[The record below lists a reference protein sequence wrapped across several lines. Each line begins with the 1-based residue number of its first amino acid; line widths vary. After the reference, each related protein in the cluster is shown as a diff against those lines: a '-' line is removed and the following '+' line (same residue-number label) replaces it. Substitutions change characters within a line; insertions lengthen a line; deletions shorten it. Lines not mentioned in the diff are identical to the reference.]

1 MRIGSIK
8 AILLISL
15 VVSACSGSVDQ
26 TGETEPFDKTTDS
39 EINKKTITTVVKTTD
54 DSSYD
59 QSSNIEEESAEPNE
73 SVSYFKNFSSSFSN
87 EVSSIDRNHPFQTLD
102 SFCTP
107 YLPVKE
113 ELVPATVE
121 VKKGDSLA
129 KIASKNDLTLSEI
142 LEINQID
149 DPNLIFVGQKIRV
162 GEELQI
168 GLGPQATGRGIT
180 EKSISIVNIKTPKDE
195 LQTFGFENFDGDT
208 SEIFSTFIKIL
219 NEECGGFHGRKIE
232 LEEITTFPLE
242 AFDIDTST
250 LGTIACLNATKDI
263 PSVIVVDIS
272 QFSGPLED
280 CVVNEQKTALITTK
294 VSSNRNVISS
304 DNRLLIDSFSSE
316 QALSLMLLLAEEQ
329 GLLTDKSIAVVADDS
344 LGNYESV
351 ITGLVEPL
359 RELNYKAEF
368 HLINCEGGIF
378 CNTGIDRVIDSFLEN
393 PPDVVFPTLNPFSLP
408 ELLTQMISN
417 GVQKPQII
425 QSAFNH
431 QDDEQSTNHIFNYG
445 GRQASEYYDGT
456 IIFSYP
462 YVENQRIFEGQFSP
476 FEEMCIEEYLRVSD
490 LDQHLVEPRRSKM
503 VLKICSIT
511 RYIARTLFD
520 AGVNPSR
527 RKIHETLST
536 LGPVESPG
544 FSFGSFTLEKQ
555 TRPSKIQHMEY
566 KFPCS
571 ISKEAEGNN
580 YSGCI
585 LPVAPP
591 KNISTN

>member
-15 VVSACSGSVDQ
+15 VVSACSGSIGQ
-26 TGETEPFDKTTDS
+26 TGETEPFDKTTNS

-54 DSSYD
+54 DSPYD
-59 QSSNIEEESAEPNE
+59 QSSNIEEESAEPTE

-378 CNTGIDRVIDSFLEN
+378 CNTGIDRVIDSFLED

>member
-1 MRIGSIK
+1 MKIGSIK

-15 VVSACSGSVDQ
+15 LASACSGSVDQ
-26 TGETEPFDKTTDS
+26 IGETESFDKKTDNEMDTNTVTTVIKTTD
-39 EINKKTITTVVKTTD
+39 N
-54 DSSYD
+54 SSYD

-87 EVSSIDRNHPFQTLD
+87 QISPIDRNHPFQTLD
-102 SFCTP
+102 TFCTP

-142 LEINQID
+142 LEINEID

-180 EKSISIVNIKTPKDE
+180 EKSVSIVNIKTSKDE

-208 SEIFSTFIKIL
+208 SEIFSTFMKIL

-294 VSSNRNVISS
+294 VSSNRNVTAS

-378 CNTGIDRVIDSFLEN
+378 CNTGIDRVIDSFSSEQALSLMLLLAEEQGLLTDKSIAVVADDSLGNYESVITGLVEPLRELNYKAEFHLINCEGGIFCNTGTARVIDSFLEN
-393 PPDVVFPTLNPFSLP
+393 PPDVLFPVLNPFSLP

-456 IIFSYP
+456 IIFSHP
-462 YVENQRIFEGQFSP
+462 HVENQ
-476 FEEMCIEEYLRVSD
+476 
-490 LDQHLVEPRRSKM
+490 
-503 VLKICSIT
+503 
-511 RYIARTLFD
+511 
-520 AGVNPSR
+520 
-527 RKIHETLST
+527 
-536 LGPVESPG
+536 
-544 FSFGSFTLEKQ
+544 
-555 TRPSKIQHMEY
+555 
-566 KFPCS
+566 
-571 ISKEAEGNN
+571 
-580 YSGCI
+580 
-585 LPVAPP
+585 
-591 KNISTN
+591 

>member
-294 VSSNRNVISS
+294 VSSNRNVTSS

-456 IIFSYP
+456 IIFSHP

>member
-87 EVSSIDRNHPFQTLD
+87 EISSIDRNHPFQTLD

-294 VSSNRNVISS
+294 VSSNRNVTSS

-456 IIFSYP
+456 IIFSHP

-476 FEEMCIEEYLRVSD
+476 FEEMCIEEYSRVSD

-527 RKIHETLST
+527 RKVHETLST

>member
-59 QSSNIEEESAEPNE
+59 QSSNIEEESAEPTE

-527 RKIHETLST
+527 RKVHETLST

>member
-294 VSSNRNVISS
+294 VSSNRNVTSS

-456 IIFSYP
+456 IIFSHP

-527 RKIHETLST
+527 RKVHETLST

>member
-59 QSSNIEEESAEPNE
+59 QSSNIEEESAEPTE

-180 EKSISIVNIKTPKDE
+180 EKSVSIVNIKTSKDE
-195 LQTFGFENFDGDT
+195 LKTFGFENFDGDT

-527 RKIHETLST
+527 RKVHETLST

>member
-87 EVSSIDRNHPFQTLD
+87 EISSIDRNHPFQTLD

-294 VSSNRNVISS
+294 VSSNRNVTSS

-456 IIFSYP
+456 IIFSHP

>member
-59 QSSNIEEESAEPNE
+59 QSSNIEEESAEPTE

-87 EVSSIDRNHPFQTLD
+87 EISSIDRNHPFQTLD

-180 EKSISIVNIKTPKDE
+180 EKSVSIVNIKTSKDE
-195 LQTFGFENFDGDT
+195 LKTFGFENFDGDT

-294 VSSNRNVISS
+294 VSSNRNVTSS

-566 KFPCS
+566 KFPCT

>member
-87 EVSSIDRNHPFQTLD
+87 EISSIDRNHPFQTLD

-294 VSSNRNVISS
+294 VSSNRNVTSS

-490 LDQHLVEPRRSKM
+490 LDQHLVEARRSKM

-527 RKIHETLST
+527 RKVHETLST

>member
-566 KFPCS
+566 EFPCA

>member
-87 EVSSIDRNHPFQTLD
+87 EISSIDRNHPFQTLD

-378 CNTGIDRVIDSFLEN
+378 CNTGIDRVIDSFLED

-456 IIFSYP
+456 IIFSHP

-476 FEEMCIEEYLRVSD
+476 FEEMCIEEYSRVSD

-503 VLKICSIT
+503 ILKICSIT

-527 RKIHETLST
+527 RKVHETLST

>member
-294 VSSNRNVISS
+294 VSSNRNVTSS

-378 CNTGIDRVIDSFLEN
+378 CNTGIDRVIDSFLED

-456 IIFSYP
+456 IIFSHP

>member
-59 QSSNIEEESAEPNE
+59 QSSNIEEESAEPTE

-208 SEIFSTFIKIL
+208 SEIFSTF
-219 NEECGGFHGRKIE
+219 
-232 LEEITTFPLE
+232 
-242 AFDIDTST
+242 
-250 LGTIACLNATKDI
+250 
-263 PSVIVVDIS
+263 
-272 QFSGPLED
+272 
-280 CVVNEQKTALITTK
+280 
-294 VSSNRNVISS
+294 
-304 DNRLLIDSFSSE
+304 
-316 QALSLMLLLAEEQ
+316 
-329 GLLTDKSIAVVADDS
+329 
-344 LGNYESV
+344 
-351 ITGLVEPL
+351 
-359 RELNYKAEF
+359 
-368 HLINCEGGIF
+368 
-378 CNTGIDRVIDSFLEN
+378 
-393 PPDVVFPTLNPFSLP
+393 
-408 ELLTQMISN
+408 
-417 GVQKPQII
+417 
-425 QSAFNH
+425 
-431 QDDEQSTNHIFNYG
+431 
-445 GRQASEYYDGT
+445 
-456 IIFSYP
+456 
-462 YVENQRIFEGQFSP
+462 
-476 FEEMCIEEYLRVSD
+476 
-490 LDQHLVEPRRSKM
+490 
-503 VLKICSIT
+503 
-511 RYIARTLFD
+511 
-520 AGVNPSR
+520 
-527 RKIHETLST
+527 
-536 LGPVESPG
+536 
-544 FSFGSFTLEKQ
+544 
-555 TRPSKIQHMEY
+555 
-566 KFPCS
+566 
-571 ISKEAEGNN
+571 
-580 YSGCI
+580 
-585 LPVAPP
+585 
-591 KNISTN
+591 

>member
-59 QSSNIEEESAEPNE
+59 QSSNIEEESAEPTE

-180 EKSISIVNIKTPKDE
+180 EKSVSIVNIKTSKDE
-195 LQTFGFENFDGDT
+195 LKTFGFENFDGDT

-294 VSSNRNVISS
+294 VSSNRNVTSS

-566 KFPCS
+566 KFPCT

>member
-39 EINKKTITTVVKTTD
+39 EMNKSTVTTVVKTTD
-54 DSSYD
+54 NSSYD
-59 QSSNIEEESAEPNE
+59 QSSNSEEGSAEPTE
-73 SVSYFKNFSSSFSN
+73 SVSYFKNLSSSFSN
-87 EVSSIDRNHPFQTLD
+87 EISSIDRNHPFQTLD

-294 VSSNRNVISS
+294 VSSNRNVTSS

>member
-8 AILLISL
+8 AILLVSL
-15 VVSACSGSVDQ
+15 VASACSGSVDQ
-26 TGETEPFDKTTDS
+26 IGETEPFDKTTKS
-39 EINKKTITTVVKTTD
+39 EMNKNTVTTVVETTD
-54 DSSYD
+54 NSSYD
-59 QSSNIEEESAEPNE
+59 QSSNIKEGSAEPTE

-87 EVSSIDRNHPFQTLD
+87 KISSIDRNHPFQTLD
-102 SFCTP
+102 TFCTP

-142 LEINQID
+142 LEINEID
-149 DPNLIFVGQKIRV
+149 NPNLIFVGQKIRV

-180 EKSISIVNIKTPKDE
+180 EKSVSIVNIKTLKDE

-294 VSSNRNVISS
+294 VSSNRNVTAS
-304 DNRLLIDSFSSE
+304 DNRLMIDSFSSE

-329 GLLTDKSIAVVADDS
+329 GLLTDKSIAVVGDDS

-393 PPDVVFPTLNPFSLP
+393 PPDVLFPVLNPFSLP

-417 GVQKPQII
+417 GVRKPQII

-456 IIFSYP
+456 IIFSHP
-462 YVENQRIFEGQFSP
+462 SVENQRIFEGQFSP
-476 FEEMCIEEYLRVSD
+476 FEEMCIEEYSRVSD

-503 VLKICSIT
+503 ILKICSIT

-527 RKIHETLST
+527 RRIHETLST
-536 LGPVESPG
+536 LGSVESPG

-555 TRPSKIQHMEY
+555 TRPSEIQHMEY
-566 KFPCS
+566 KFPCTV
-571 ISKEAEGNN
+571 SKEAEGNN